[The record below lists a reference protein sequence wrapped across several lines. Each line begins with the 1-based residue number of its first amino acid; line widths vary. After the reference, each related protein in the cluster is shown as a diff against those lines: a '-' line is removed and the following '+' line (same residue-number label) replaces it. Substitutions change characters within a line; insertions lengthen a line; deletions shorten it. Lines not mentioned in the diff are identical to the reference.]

1 MKLRTD
7 YFKINCVDMEKSLA
21 EYIKEA
27 DENYVILYDGIP
39 DMWAGNG
46 MPVIYGDYT
55 ELMYEL
61 SNSNA
66 FEKTNGELK
75 DGYKVMTEQ
84 DFLFEFCRK
93 EIEDAIAQMCKIF
106 GDKMSD
112 NQYVFSIMSDKF
124 NGCIDKGG
132 VTDVLNITYDDNN
145 KELTAFISTP
155 NDDLQYYV
163 FLDELPNNVLIMI
176 IEDLTKVSHS

>member
-66 FEKTNGELK
+66 F
-75 DGYKVMTEQ
+75 
-84 DFLFEFCRK
+84 
-93 EIEDAIAQMCKIF
+93 
-106 GDKMSD
+106 
-112 NQYVFSIMSDKF
+112 
-124 NGCIDKGG
+124 
-132 VTDVLNITYDDNN
+132 
-145 KELTAFISTP
+145 
-155 NDDLQYYV
+155 
-163 FLDELPNNVLIMI
+163 
-176 IEDLTKVSHS
+176 